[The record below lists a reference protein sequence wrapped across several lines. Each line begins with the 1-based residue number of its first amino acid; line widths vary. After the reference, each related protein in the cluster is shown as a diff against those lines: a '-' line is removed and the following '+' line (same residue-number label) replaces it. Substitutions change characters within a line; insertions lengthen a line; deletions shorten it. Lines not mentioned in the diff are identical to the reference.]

1 MKFDANACS
10 LSALFFVFAGI
21 MFQDITTLLL
31 NPKVFKD
38 TVEIF
43 VDRYKDM
50 GISVVAGKFFRFL
63 GFVSLFAHTYMGVLS
78 IFIYLFMC
86 FSVVDAILILI
97 FIILECIFWV
107 NGQ

>member
-1 MKFDANACS
+1 MEFDVNACA

-50 GISVVAGKFFRFL
+50 GISVVAGKFLPSLLQISGFCLFIFL
-63 GFVSLFAHTYMGVLS
+63 HIHTY
-78 IFIYLFMC
+78 IYIWG
-86 FSVVDAILILI
+86 S
-97 FIILECIFWV
+97 
-107 NGQ
+107 